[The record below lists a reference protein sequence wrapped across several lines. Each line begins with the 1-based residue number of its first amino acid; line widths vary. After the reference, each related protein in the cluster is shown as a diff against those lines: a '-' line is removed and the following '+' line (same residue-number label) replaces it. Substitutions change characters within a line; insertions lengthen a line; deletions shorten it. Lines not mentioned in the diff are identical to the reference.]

1 MKKEIKGFT
10 LVELLSIITILGIIV
25 ILVVPQIGGSINSKK
40 EKELEKIIDIVESAG
55 KAYHT
60 SHPDEYKIPL
70 STLVENGY
78 LTNNLKN
85 PITGEKLDGCVSA
98 RKGNDGIF
106 SFIYRTCEV
115 IQVSLDVEPNGG
127 TLLQKFEERY
137 IEGSEIL
144 LMNPTKDEN
153 DFVEW
158 RVVRGNGYIVGDKLK
173 LRDTDTEI
181 FAVWQSW
188 PTLTLDL
195 DEGTIENNFGGV
207 YKSGTIIELTNPTKV
222 GYVFSGWVVASDNSV
237 VSGNTF
243 TMGSE
248 DTTLKATWKPES
260 LIYSYSCANTSGGE
274 EPYNFTYTGNCT
286 IIDDGNDNWRV
297 KFLTSGTFTPNISTN
312 IDVFLVGGG
321 GGGSGGGANKAGGG
335 GGYTLT
341 KKGVDIIT
349 NTSYTITIGSGGYGG
364 TGYDAGGNGGPT
376 SAFSYTA
383 NGGSHGYGGG
393 GSGGSGGGGGGEGSA
408 GGGRGGVNGGNGS
421 AGYHYYPGGS
431 GQGTTTREFGESSGT
446 LYSSGGSGGPGYTS
460 SNGASGGNNTG
471 NGAGGSGEGGTG
483 GTGGSGIVV
492 IRNARG

>member
-1 MKKEIKGFT
+1 MYRKRKAFT
-10 LVELLSIITILGIIV
+10 LVELLAVIV
-25 ILVVPQIGGSINSKK
+25 ILSTILVIGVPTLIDNLKK
-40 EKELEKIIDIVESAG
+40 QKQVASNEVYELIKSAAKNYEIDYDIRERQSLPISDLCERYIACPIIDPATNEEIDGYISIGDGENRF
-55 KAYHT
+55 
-60 SHPDEYKIPL
+60 L
-70 STLVENGY
+70 STV
-78 LTNNLKN
+78 
-85 PITGEKLDGCVSA
+85 KLDV
-98 RKGNDGIF
+98 
-106 SFIYRTCEV
+106 T
-115 IQVSLDVEPNGG
+115 LNGG
-127 TLLQKFEERY
+127 TPAQSFKERY
-137 IEGSEIL
+137 GQYYTIRL
-144 LMNPTKDEN
+144 LPPTKENN

-158 RVVRGNGYIVGDKLK
+158 RVVRGNSTIDDNILK
-173 LRDTDTEI
+173 FGDTDTEI

-195 DEGTIENNFGGV
+195 DKGTIENNFGGI
-207 YKSGTIIELTNPTKV
+207 YKSGTIIELTNPTKE
-222 GYVFSGWVVASDNSV
+222 GYIFSGWVVASDNSV